1 MKIIIITRDGEY
13 NGSTAMEHYSKETPK
28 EGVFITDYI
37 TNYFRTLLI
46 KDRAIFRRIPISL
59 RLISKADLDKYEYEW
74 FEKSNSLEQSNGD
87 HKSYT
92 QKYWSDKFTN
102 IIHPAL
108 QKMLTLPK
116 DDPKYDI
123 KKPYVNFNINEKEI
137 YFVFLNR
144 IFDQFTDNDYLKYN
158 LLIEKDRFG
167 FIKAICQDCEILDET
182 GNLKTSDGGN
192 YLYIHDKEWGCN
204 GEKMIKSE
212 YYGWRENIE
221 DATLKKLLED
231 CFSKI
236 IVFMHTSSKYHNSI
250 KDLSFLTAVEKI
262 EQEESN
268 EDYL

>member
-1 MKIIIITRDGEY
+1 VKLSVGLKPKRKKNSNDDYKGYIQEY
-13 NGSTAMEHYSKETPK
+13 WN
-28 EGVFITDYI
+28 
-37 TNYFRTLLI
+37 
-46 KDRAIFRRIPISL
+46 
-59 RLISKADLDKYEYEW
+59 
-74 FEKSNSLEQSNGD
+74 
-87 HKSYT
+87 
-92 QKYWSDKFTN
+92 DKFTN
-102 IIHPAL
+102 IILPAL
-108 QKMLTLPK
+108 KKMQALPK

-123 KKPYVNFNINEKEI
+123 KRPYVNFNINEQEI

-144 IFDQFTDNDYLKYN
+144 IFDQFTDNDYHKYN
-158 LLIEKDRFG
+158 LLIEKDQLG
-167 FIKAICQDCEILDET
+167 FIKAVCQDCEILDET